1 MKNDNLAQVA
11 GDVDVLLNND
21 ILAQVAGDVNVL
33 LKIDNDSS
41 LYHSY
46 HQLLYPSTVHGT
58 IADDARAVIF
68 PRGAMQVTMVVDA
81 ASNTHI
87 LNAEQGKIQIPRL
100 ARGSE
105 PSFRLDGIFGQKCVV
120 HALFF
125 RPRTLS
131 GDMSAFSIIMSIFDI
146 TQCGDNEMRSMD
158 PDQRFRRLH
167 YIFGTAWYKLQ
178 HDAMASLCTAL
189 WNSGDPAKQS
199 LSAKLLSVQCERD
212 SEKTWTPEFLDQ
224 FAQNQWKEWGDY
236 NKLLCNVPEMDRV
249 RFPIPRHIQLCPV
262 FSGRE
267 CHTFHDKEE
276 LGLPGDP
283 EFGGIL
289 QLPEHLQEGAN
300 ATLWTPPRSD
310 P

>member
-1 MKNDNLAQVA
+1 MDSSILSQVA
-11 GDVDVLLNND
+11 GDVDVLLN
-21 ILAQVAGDVNVL
+21 
-33 LKIDNDSS
+33 IDSDSS
-41 LYHSY
+41 LHRSY
-46 HQLLYPSTVHGT
+46 HQLMYPSTVHGE
-58 IADDARAVIF
+58 IVDSARAIIF

-105 PSFRLDGIFGQKCVV
+105 PSFRLDCIFGQKCVV

-131 GDMSAFSIIMSIFDI
+131 SDMSAFSIIMSIFDI
-146 TQCGDNEMRSMD
+146 SQCGDNEMHSMD
-158 PDQRFRRLH
+158 PDQRFRRLQ

-178 HDAMASLCTAL
+178 HDAMARLCTAL
-189 WNSGDPAKQS
+189 RSSGDPAKQS
-199 LSAKLLSVQCERD
+199 LSVKLLSVQCEED
-212 SEKTWTPEFLDQ
+212 SEKIWTSDFLNQ
-224 FAQNQWKEWGDY
+224 FAQNQWKEGGDY
-236 NKLLCNVPEMDRV
+236 KTLLCNVPEMDRV

-267 CHTFHDKEE
+267 CHTFYGKEK

-289 QLPEHLQEGAN
+289 QLPDDLKEGAS
-300 ATLWTPPRSD
+300 ATLWTPPHSD